1 MDQAW
6 FEMAEYRRLK
16 YTSKVWIPLWECRH
30 KEVGDR
36 CSIGWRDEYSY
47 VRSLFVAT
55 ELKDTVMREEVCSF
69 NGTSDDN
76 VASTFKGI
84 YYRADA
90 QYLNDEYVGEKV
102 VMECNFSRETGYELL
117 VNNDLLL
124 ALKLK
129 REGDVWVC
137 PSEGYAD
144 VIKLERDEAKKAVR
158 LKIKAEFLV
167 DYLNA
172 RKTCLFLAEYFE
184 RQENRECIND
194 LGWDLRNSTED
205 IEEHG
210 QWRGW
215 YNALDYNGH
224 LANSSI
230 CMVKEWRT
238 DVDNEVDVPHFG
250 MQSNENMQ
258 SEYHE
263 RRFGD
268 IAYYLVSGEIWKK
281 EWLDPKGISKRL
293 DFSYKAPDID
303 IVANADGSVV
313 SGSELAKKGSYLWFR
328 SSVINELLSIRG
340 SSIEWYTRDTAGLS
354 WNGISPIR
362 IGVNS
367 VGLINVFAEDIIKSP
382 EWLRRIWIGG
392 AVPPDG
398 GVSSELLDSQQRVS
412 PAHTKAPEELLPY
425 FIDFCNQDFQKIANA
440 DLFCSPGRLQE
451 VKASISRFQAQDQ
464 KGLCDLAKDLAR
476 VLTDAIN
483 EAALKKLL
491 DAEESKDVNGKPL
504 RGMKLLEKYLAK
516 ISTQNH
522 AHLIMGPLFTT
533 YDLRLED
540 AHIPTREIEKKLSA
554 AGLDGNEP
562 YVIKGR
568 SLMHNVD
575 LALLQIDTVIKNAR
589 ISDPAM
595 RIELSSDVEQLF

>member
-1 MDQAW
+1 MDKAW

-30 KEVGDR
+30 KEYGDNH
-36 CSIGWRDEYSY
+36 SIGWKEEYSY

-55 ELKDTVMREEVCSF
+55 ALKDMVMREEVCSF
-69 NGTSDDN
+69 NSTSDDN
-76 VASTFKGI
+76 AASAFGGS
-84 YYRADA
+84 YYRADS
-90 QYLNDEYVGEKV
+90 QYLGDEYVGEKV
-102 VMECNFSRETGYELL
+102 VMESNFSDESGYDLL

-144 VIKLERDEAKKAVR
+144 VIKLERDDAKRAVS

-172 RKTCLFLAEYFE
+172 RKACLFLAEYFE
-184 RQENRECIND
+184 RQENRERITD
-194 LGWDLRNSTED
+194 LGWDLKNSTED
-205 IEEHG
+205 FEEHG

-215 YNALDYNGH
+215 YNALDSNGH
-224 LANSSI
+224 PANSSI
-230 CMVKEWRT
+230 CMVREWRT
-238 DVDNEVDVPHFG
+238 DVDNEEDVPHFG
-250 MQSNENMQ
+250 IPTDENMQ
-258 SEYHE
+258 SEQHE
-263 RRFGD
+263 GRFGD

-281 EWLDPKGISKRL
+281 EWLEPTGISKRL
-293 DFSYKAPDID
+293 DFSYKASDIN
-303 IVANADGSVV
+303 IVANADGSAV
-313 SGSELAKKGSYLWFR
+313 SGSELVKKGSYLWFR

-354 WNGISPIR
+354 WKGISPIR

-367 VGLINVFAEDIIKSP
+367 VGLINVFAEDVIKAP

-398 GVSSELLDSQQRVS
+398 GVSSELLDSQQRVR
-412 PAHTKAPEELLPY
+412 PAHTKAPEELLLD
-425 FIDFCNQDFQKIANA
+425 FIDFCNQDFQKIANV
-440 DLFCSPGRLQE
+440 DLFCSPGKLQE

-483 EAALKKLL
+483 EFALKKLL
-491 DAEESKDVNGKPL
+491 TAEEQKDENGKPL

-516 ISTQNH
+516 ISEPDH
-522 AHLIMGPLFTT
+522 AHSIMGPLFTT

-540 AHIPTREIEKKLSA
+540 AHIPTHEIDKKLNA
-554 AGLDGNEP
+554 AGLDGQEP

-568 SLMHNVD
+568 MLIHNVG
-575 LALLQIDTVIKNAR
+575 LALLRIAAVLKNVGIK
-589 ISDPAM
+589 DPQKQYGVNPGIVDM
-595 RIELSSDVEQLF
+595 F